1 MSRRAEASY
10 DEVEDAIGTYHCYR
24 QSQKAVLA
32 AGKQS
37 HGVTMITIPAKVKP
51 DRGVECT
58 VSTIGEG
65 AFYLHLD
72 DGAEKISFEEGSQVT
87 SFQDASFGS
96 VSLRVLEIPA
106 QVRYIH
112 NGAFRGTE
120 SLTKVVVHEKN
131 EEFKNKEGCV
141 WTADESKLVFV
152 PRDKSGCF
160 RIPAGV
166 REIGGFAFENCR
178 EISKI
183 EFDQPGCLEAIGD
196 GAFSGTAITEFT
208 VPASVS
214 KFGVA
219 VFRGCKSLRD
229 VRFEA
234 DVRIEQFGICLF
246 EGCVAVES
254 LVVPKSVRVLA
265 SKCLS
270 RMIGGRTAGSV
281 DVVGL
286 KTLSFEEGSKL
297 EVIQADVFY
306 MLPITKIEIPD
317 SLVELDECNFFGC
330 DFIEEFVIGAG
341 NERLKWDSGLGVLT
355 SMRQVDDDSRGSF
368 EDKVHYARRNITQY
382 EIPDTVKVITD
393 SAFHGCRAL
402 KLVWVTCTTSALEK
416 IGSFAFSQTGLVRF
430 YVPSS
435 VRVIDHDAFLDCRS
449 LVEIIFRDAEHSS
462 LTTIGSRAF
471 SKSAIDKSLMPDS
484 VQHIGSRLFANSAIR
499 MVRWPKDVL
508 TVPVGTFLD
517 CKDLEKLVFMT
528 ERDVVV
534 DNDGLPDHVLAI
546 YCREGVDIK
555 VKDGGTL
562 DGVEKRRDIETDRI
576 LEDEQ
581 KLAKAV
587 EPRLDFSDL
596 ILDPSDWVLKHD
608 QANFIG
614 KGSFGSVYKA
624 KRKSDNT
631 IAAVKAIPG
640 NEDDDNF
647 KKEVKVLAKLVHPAI
662 CGIIGAVLA
671 AGDTKP
677 GIYMEYYSN
686 KSLSGWI
693 FGTDGY
699 DRNQLNATRLAK
711 IIAGICYGMRY
722 VHAMGVIHK
731 DFKPQNILLDR
742 EFEPKIADFG
752 SATITNSTMTM
763 TLSITTA
770 LGGMTRKY
778 IAPEL
783 LDPASHEGGMTPAVD
798 VYAFGVSLWEILTG
812 AEFQKHRG
820 FQTGSFEHHI
830 ISGERPNLTQTL
842 KHVDPVVREVIE
854 NSWCCNPEARYTFDQ
869 IIEKMTTIG
878 WRVTTAE
885 PEAEAVEQYLRVIC
899 DFEEKYPPTW

>member
-1 MSRRAEASY
+1 MSRRAEASF
-10 DEVEDAIGTYHCYR
+10 EEAEDAVGTYHCYP
-24 QSQKAVLA
+24 QSQKAVLV
-32 AGKQS
+32 AGKQRKEI
-37 HGVTMITIPAKVKP
+37 TMITIPAKVTL
-51 DRGVECT
+51 DGGVECA

-65 AFYLHLD
+65 AFYLHLG
-72 DGAEKISFEEGSQVT
+72 DGAEKISFEEGSKVT

-96 VSLRVLEIPA
+96 VSLKVLEIPA

-112 NGAFRGTE
+112 SGAFRGAE
-120 SLTKVVVHEKN
+120 NLTDVVVHEKN
-131 EEFKNKEGCV
+131 EEFVNREGCV
-141 WTADESKLVFV
+141 WTADASKLVFV
-152 PRDKSGCF
+152 PRDKSGRF
-160 RIPAGV
+160 RIPSGV
-166 REIGGFAFENCR
+166 KEIGGYAFANCR
-178 EISKI
+178 GINKI
-183 EFDQPGCLEAIGD
+183 ELDEPGCLEAIGD

-214 KFGVA
+214 KLGAA
-219 VFRGCKSLRD
+219 VFRGCKNLAD
-229 VRFEA
+229 VRFETG
-234 DVRIEQFGICLF
+234 VRIERFGIRLF
-246 EGCVAVES
+246 ERCVAVES

-270 RMIGGRTAGSV
+270 RMIGGKTAGNV
-281 DVVGL
+281 DVMGL
-286 KTLSFEEGSKL
+286 KTLSFEKDAKL

-341 NERLKWDSGLGVLT
+341 NSRLKWDSGLGVLT
-355 SMRQVDDDSRGSF
+355 SIKQVNDYARGSF

-430 YVPSS
+430 YVPPS

-449 LVEIIFRDAEHSS
+449 LVDIIFRDAEHSS

-471 SKSAIDKSLMPDS
+471 SKSAVDKVLIPDG
-484 VQHIGSRLFANSAIR
+484 VQNVGSRLFAHSAIR
-499 MVRWPKDVL
+499 MVRWPRDVL
-508 TVPVGTFLD
+508 SVPVGTFLD
-517 CKDLEKLVFMT
+517 CKDLEKLVFMA

-534 DNDGLPDHVLAI
+534 DNDDLPEQGLTI

-555 VKDGGTL
+555 AGDGRPL
-562 DGVEKRRDIETDRI
+562 DGVEKRRDIETDRV

-596 ILDPSDWVLKHD
+596 ILDPADWVLKQD

-631 IAAVKAIPG
+631 IAAVKTLAG

-671 AGDTKP
+671 TCDTKP
-677 GIYMEYYSN
+677 GIYMEYYSH

-699 DRNQLNATRLAK
+699 DRNKLDATRLAK

-731 DFKPQNILLDR
+731 DLKPQNILLDQ

-778 IAPEL
+778 VAPEL
-783 LDPASHEGGMTPAVD
+783 LDPTSHDGGMTPAVD

-812 AEFQKHRG
+812 AEFQKYRG

-830 ISGERPNLTQTL
+830 ISGERPDLTQTL
-842 KHVDPVVREVIE
+842 KDVDPVVREVIE
-854 NSWCCNPEARYTFDQ
+854 NSWCGNPEARYTFDQ

-878 WRVTTAE
+878 WRVTNAE
-885 PEAEAVEQYLRVIC
+885 PEAEAVEKYMRAIH